1 MTYVD
6 NNFYTNTL
14 IHRVKKDFVVQG
26 GGYDKDTGELKKD
39 TLPPIKNE
47 ANNGLSNLPGTVAM
61 ARTSD
66 PNSATSQFFINL
78 VDNSFLNYSD
88 TSAGYAVFGAVTK
101 GMDVVQKIA
110 NLKTYS
116 ELPFSNTSNL
126 VYIEAVYETDVVQP
140 NVAITRI
147 HISGSG
153 RVVSS
158 PAGINCGSICANT
171 RTLGKSIKLID
182 KPAKGYI
189 FAGWS
194 GDCTGL
200 KTVISVNRQHGNHNC
215 TAVFTPPTL

>member
-1 MTYVD
+1 
-6 NNFYTNTL
+6 
-14 IHRVKKDFVVQG
+14 
-26 GGYDKDTGELKKD
+26 
-39 TLPPIKNE
+39 
-47 ANNGLSNLPGTVAM
+47 M

-126 VYIEAVYETDVVQP
+126 VYIEAVYKTDVVQP

-147 HISGSG
+147 HIRGSG

-158 PAGINCGSICANT
+158 PAGIN
-171 RTLGKSIKLID
+171 
-182 KPAKGYI
+182 
-189 FAGWS
+189 
-194 GDCTGL
+194 
-200 KTVISVNRQHGNHNC
+200 
-215 TAVFTPPTL
+215 